1 MKLLPTLLSP
11 LSSHLWRT
19 WHEFLI
25 KFRILQVRL
34 KSFTV
39 KKYNTVSVF
48 DSDMIEHC
56 LKIAHIHYKI
66 ETSTAEN
73 GTNYKISESTTL
85 IKHVSFLS
93 LPQEENRLELVISIS
108 LFGICAHTLT
118 QFPTRLLSPCEIFSV
133 FRIISVS
140 FFGCTGSN
148 LHSSFDGA
156 AWK

>member
-1 MKLLPTLLSP
+1 
-11 LSSHLWRT
+11 
-19 WHEFLI
+19 
-25 KFRILQVRL
+25 
-34 KSFTV
+34 
-39 KKYNTVSVF
+39 
-48 DSDMIEHC
+48 MIEHC

-118 QFPTRLLSPCEIFSV
+118 QFPTRLLSPREIFSV

-140 FFGCTGSN
+140 FFGCTESN